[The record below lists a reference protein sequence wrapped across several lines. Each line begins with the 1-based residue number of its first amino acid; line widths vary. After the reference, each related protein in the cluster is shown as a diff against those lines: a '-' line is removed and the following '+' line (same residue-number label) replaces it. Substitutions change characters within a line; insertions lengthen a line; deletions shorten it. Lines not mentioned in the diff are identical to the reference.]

1 MPIISYS
8 WPVTHWMLPPDC
20 TELEMD
26 SPDIICSRIAHATA
40 EQKQH
45 FRDRGK
51 IILHTVTGLSA
62 LLATDGALLAA
73 MIDATEGHPVDG
85 LSLDEFCLGKYTPA
99 QRTAIKTAIMA
110 YRERYPHMLLHAWV
124 GYCLT
129 TMDGPTVKLLYNLFD
144 WVSPELYI
152 KEGDPITMQVF
163 LRRYRAQVDL
173 SRTLVGLAIHKDYR
187 ITETGWLPHLAA
199 QIRRVTALGC
209 AGVAM
214 WAPVHLRDSG
224 ERKAVDALLSGAV
237 DK

>member
-1 MPIISYS
+1 MDTPTHNLRISLVQGETLWHDPAGNREYYGDLIA
-8 WPVTHWMLPPDC
+8 PLHDTTDLILLPETFTSGFSNDAI
-20 TELEMD
+20 D
-26 SPDIICSRIAHATA
+26 QA
-40 EQKQH
+40 E
-45 FRDRGK
+45 
-51 IILHTVTGLSA
+51 
-62 LLATDGALLAA
+62 
-73 MIDATEGHPVDG
+73 
-85 LSLDEFCLGKYTPA
+85 
-99 QRTAIKTAIMA
+99 
-110 YRERYPHMLLHAWV
+110 
-124 GYCLT
+124 